1 MLRFGTITE
10 VKPEKGLARVQFAE
24 DEITSAWLPI
34 VQDNTLGDK
43 NYRGM
48 KVDEHVACLMD
59 EHAENG
65 VIVGAIYNKKDT
77 PAYSGEKVG
86 VKFEDGTEVV
96 YDKSTSTYTI
106 KSQGKVVVDTQD
118 NVEIVTTANVTITCG
133 KLIVDGTIEAS
144 GSIKTDGSI
153 EANGDI
159 TAASGSIPI
168 SLITHKHSGVTPG
181 PSITGPSVP

>member
-24 DEITSAWLPI
+24 DDITSAWLPI

-43 NYRGM
+43 NYRSM
-48 KVDEHVACLMD
+48 KVNEHVACLMD

-118 NVEIVTTANVTITCG
+118 DVDITSAGNVNITCG
-133 KLIVDGTIEAS
+133 KLIVDGTIEVT
-144 GSIKTDGSI
+144 GSIKADGSI
-153 EANGDI
+153 DAEGDV
-159 TAASGSIPI
+159 TAGPTSI
-168 SLITHKHSGVTPG
+168 SLITHLHAGVTPG
-181 PSITGPSVP
+181 PSSTGPPTP

>member
-24 DEITSAWLPI
+24 DDITSFWLPI

-48 KVDEHVACLMD
+48 KVNEHVACLMD

-65 VIVGAIYNKKDT
+65 VIVGAIYNSQDT
-77 PAYSGEKVG
+77 PAFTGEKVG

-106 KSQGKVVVDTQD
+106 KNPNGKVIVDTEGD
-118 NVEIVTTANVTITCG
+118 VDITSAGNVNITCG
-133 KLIVDGTIEAS
+133 KLIVDGAIEVS
-144 GSIKTDGSI
+144 GLIKCAGNIDA
-153 EANGDI
+153 EGDV
-159 TAASGSIPI
+159 TAGPTSI
-168 SLITHKHSGVTPG
+168 SLITHLHTGVTPG
-181 PSITGPSVP
+181 GGVTGPPSP